1 VAYHY
6 FQDDETVDPFFE
18 NLRKTYDGPVVLAQ
32 DFTVINLTPGQI
44 VVRQAQTDLL
54 HWTPPPPKMEGP
66 PSELD
71 PKDPGVTPR
80 WVEETILPPAE

>member
-1 VAYHY
+1 MAYHY